1 MPKRPVMS
9 GFTPGGKF
17 APGVQQQIV
26 RLLQQQQAM
35 QPQHDVQ
42 AFPKSQQDFLNSLS
56 AQQLQTLL
64 NQKNSSVQQPMP
76 TTQFPQSMM
85 MQPQQAQP
93 APMASMPNA
102 MNAANMVRPP
112 AQNNMSAM
120 LADMASKAKAG
131 MLTPNQLVQLRAI
144 IEQQQSVQQPQA
156 QPNVVPNAQYAALL
170 QSMQQQTMQQQP
182 VQQQPVQQQPSMMM
196 QTPASTS
203 VPQPQMNAIP
213 TQDNMAQAKQEPN
226 MAQGVQFVRTIQ
238 QRIREVEQKLATA
251 IPDNERQALQRAH
264 QELTR
269 VQTALVQKLAQQRN
283 NVQQQVN
290 SPQMGMVQPQVQQ
303 NVPNFGANYGAQAKN
318 PMMNMHNQNQMGTSS
333 PSLSAQSFNQSM
345 GVQQPVQNASNPP
358 VMTPS
363 PEQFKR
369 ALTDLMNHH
378 GKSFHSNPVVD
389 GREVDLYHLF
399 TVVQAL
405 GGSKMVTQ
413 KGTWPTVA
421 VTLGLAMAK
430 SPQAAMAAQ
439 KIAQVYRSFLEL
451 FEEVWNRAM
460 LHQMSMSNVKRDNQ
474 IPSTSM
480 PGRNDHNPL
489 IPPNL
494 QGAAMQN
501 TTPRPNFMV
510 QGQPFAQV
518 QQRPAQPMNSATRQ
532 DLPITAEQLAQLKL
546 KPEQLAQLLQQ
557 HKQQQQQQQQQQ
569 PRPVQNAT
577 AMPVQAQS
585 NAGQNWPAI
594 QQMAAQQ
601 AQARPSQMTPKA
613 PTASPEKNQ
622 QTRTKVTPKMLED
635 AETVLKRVDASL
647 ASSRPK
653 LPIIENMSETERSQV
668 LEQIK
673 KLVSLKATVVA
684 LLPAF
689 LAMTGNIE
697 PAKRVKIM
705 IYMFDDQ
712 LALVPK
718 RQCILRL
725 TDLEKLKTQMTRCIG
740 FVRVNDDN
748 LAQQIVAK
756 ASQAM
761 AQAQKAMRAKQAQE
775 ETAKRSLN
783 VESPLNKRAKLGD
796 LNEDFEITGT
806 SSPKSTENAKSGT
819 KTKSSKGKQA
829 DTPSAPLNEMPEV
842 DSKKTVTPMTRT
854 ESPMV
859 TTSPDHLAEA
869 LKRTQEEF
877 DQEQAQCTELSKN
890 SPIEFVKKTWNELIA
905 MDEHTSKSKSME
917 NQASPKGSL
926 VDEYSVFSSGNTE
939 AAVFAL
945 INAPYG
951 IAGDFQDMLDLGV
964 KDVQGLYEPSQD
976 ALSSVQNDDNPN
988 ENWDVQ
994 FLDFTSYDGKK
1005 DSDQSSFLSREDTST
1020 RHAGRDGD
1028 WWSDSALL
1036 STK

>member
-1 MPKRPVMS
+1 MS

-17 APGVQQQIV
+17 DPGVQQQIV

-76 TTQFPQSMM
+76 TNQFSQNMM
-85 MQPQQAQP
+85 LQPQQAQP

-112 AQNNMSAM
+112 AQNNMSAI

-144 IEQQQSVQQPQA
+144 IEQQQSVQQPQT

-170 QSMQQQTMQQQP
+170 QSMQQQAM
-182 VQQQPVQQQPSMMM
+182 QQQPVQQQPSMMM

-213 TQDNMAQAKQEPN
+213 TQDNMGQAKQEPN

-303 NVPNFGANYGAQAKN
+303 NVPNFGVNFSAQAKN
-318 PMMNMHNQNQMGTSS
+318 PMMNMHNQNQVGTSS
-333 PSLSAQSFNQSM
+333 PSLSAQPFNQSM
-345 GVQQPVQNASNPP
+345 GVQKPVQNTSNPP

-430 SPQAAMAAQ
+430 SPQATMAAQ

-460 LHQMSMSNVKRDNQ
+460 LHQMSMSNVKRDNP

-480 PGRNDHNPL
+480 PGRSDHNPL
-489 IPPNL
+489 IPPSL

-501 TTPRPNFMV
+501 TTPRPNFNMV
-510 QGQPFAQV
+510 QGQPFAQM

-569 PRPVQNAT
+569 QPRPVQNAT

-601 AQARPSQMTPKA
+601 AQARPPQVAPKA

-622 QTRTKVTPKMLED
+622 QTQTKVTPKMLED
-635 AETVLKRVDASL
+635 AETVLKR
-647 ASSRPK
+647 
-653 LPIIENMSETERSQV
+653 
-668 LEQIK
+668 
-673 KLVSLKATVVA
+673 
-684 LLPAF
+684 
-689 LAMTGNIE
+689 
-697 PAKRVKIM
+697 RVKIM

-761 AQAQKAMRAKQAQE
+761 AQAQKAARAKQAQE
-775 ETAKRSLN
+775 EAAKRSLN

-806 SSPKSTENAKSGT
+806 SSPKTTESTKSGT
-819 KTKSSKGKQA
+819 KTKIFKGKQT
-829 DTPSAPLNEMPEV
+829 DTPSAPLSETPDV

-854 ESPMV
+854 GSPMV

-877 DQEQAQCTELSKN
+877 DQEQAQYTELSKN
-890 SPIEFVKKTWNELIA
+890 SPIEFVKKIWNELIA

-951 IAGDFQDMLDLGV
+951 IAGDFQDMLDLGM
-964 KDVQGLYEPSQD
+964 KDVQGLYDE
-976 ALSSVQNDDNPN
+976 
-988 ENWDVQ
+988 
-994 FLDFTSYDGKK
+994 
-1005 DSDQSSFLSREDTST
+1005 
-1020 RHAGRDGD
+1020 
-1028 WWSDSALL
+1028 
-1036 STK
+1036 